1 MNPHIPEDPPV
12 SHPTSLSPLQI
23 GNPFT
28 PHAPSPRHLFVG
40 RQREVDL
47 IFGHLTAQQRGNV
60 AISGPLG
67 SGKSSLLAR
76 IADPEIAR
84 GYGVAP
90 PTYIVASVDVQS
102 VTPFC
107 GRRFWHRVAHVLRR
121 RRDIDLE
128 APIQALLACDDPDI
142 IDIEEFLD
150 AIHDRGSALVLLLDE
165 FEWALQADTPEDAAE
180 RRNFLAQL
188 ASLTRRSP
196 RVLSL
201 VVATEQPLVDAI
213 RVVDAWRGSP
223 FPTIFTAIALRP
235 LSREDAHRLV
245 ALAGGDDRDVA
256 LDADVAQLFALSQG
270 HPGMLQAAGFA
281 LHHGRSLGLGDEA
294 LREAMH
300 AAAAGVRESQ
310 AVRESAPVASAEAPA
325 KPTPLDPGGLTID
338 ARTGEVSVA
347 GRRIETLT
355 ALEYNLLRLLHEHP
369 GRLCSKSEII
379 RQVWGEDADEEVDD
393 SRVEKLVSRLR
404 RKIETIPGRPQLV
417 RTVRGRGYRYVPP
430 QAP

>member
-1 MNPHIPEDPPV
+1 MNARIPEESPV
-12 SHPTSLSPLQI
+12 SRSTALAPLQT
-23 GNPFT
+23 GNPYT

-67 SGKSSLLAR
+67 SGKSSLMAR

-84 GYGVAP
+84 GYGVEAP
-90 PTYIVASVDVQS
+90 AYIVAGVDVQS
-102 VTPFC
+102 VTPFS
-107 GRRFWHRVAHVLRR
+107 GQRFWHRVAHVLRR
-121 RRDIDLE
+121 RRDVDLE
-128 APIQALLACDDPDI
+128 APIQDLLAKDDLDI
-142 IDIEEFLD
+142 VDIEEFLD

-223 FPTIFTAIALRP
+223 FPTIFTAIALHP
-235 LSREDAHRLV
+235 LSLEEAHRLV
-245 ALAGGDDRDVA
+245 VLAGGDGQGDG

-294 LREAMH
+294 LGEAIH

-310 AVRESAPVASAEAPA
+310 AVRGAPVEPAEWPVEPPPDA
-325 KPTPLDPGGLTID
+325 GGLTID
-338 ARTGEVSVA
+338 IRTGEVAVA

-369 GRLCSKSEII
+369 GRLCSKAEII

-404 RKIETIPGRPQLV
+404 RKVEAIPGRPQLV

-430 QAP
+430 HAP